1 MAALGHTHAR
11 IHTHTPTH
19 RAPPHTQVRQYA
31 RYLEE
36 KLECVKQSGFEYD
49 KDSKQSLDHLASLAP
64 EQVVL
69 LERC

>member
-1 MAALGHTHAR
+1 M
-11 IHTHTPTH
+11 
-19 RAPPHTQVRQYA
+19 RQYA

-69 LERC
+69 IECC